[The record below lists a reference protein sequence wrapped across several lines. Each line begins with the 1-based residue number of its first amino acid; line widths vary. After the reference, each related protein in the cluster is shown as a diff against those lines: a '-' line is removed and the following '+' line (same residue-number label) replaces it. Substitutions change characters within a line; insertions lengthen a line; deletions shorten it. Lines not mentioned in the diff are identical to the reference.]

1 MKKWLL
7 ILLSCAFIS
16 ANAQTVEEVIEKYSK
31 TMGGLDSFNK
41 VNTAKM
47 SGTITS
53 NGLAMPMITQIVQG
67 KAMRTDVNAIG
78 KTITNVY
85 NNGKGWKVNPVQ
97 NIISPVVVVG
107 DELNSF
113 KLQASL
119 VNNLMDY
126 KNRGHKVE
134 LIAHEEVDGI
144 KTFKIKLTGRDDNKS
159 TFYFIDTTTFLLLK
173 SISTRE
179 TQGKQYD
186 VATYYSDMKSIN
198 GLQFS
203 FLLIQKIQGQ
213 TFLSV
218 KWDKIELNVP
228 VNEKIFTLA
237 P

>member
-1 MKKWLL
+1 MKKWLVV
-7 ILLSCAFIS
+7 LLSCAFIS
-16 ANAQTVEEVIEKYSK
+16 ASAQTVEEVIEQYSK
-31 TMGGLDSFNK
+31 AMGGLDSFSK

-47 SGTITS
+47 TGTITT
-53 NGLAMPMITQIVQG
+53 NGLAMPMTTQIVQG
-67 KAMRTDVNAIG
+67 KAMRTDVNAVG

-85 NNGKGWKVNPVQ
+85 NNGKGWKINPVQ
-97 NIISPVVVVG
+97 NIMTPTIVVG

-113 KLQASL
+113 KLQTSL
-119 VNNLMDY
+119 INNLMDY

-134 LIAHEEVDGI
+134 LLGQEDIEGT
-144 KTFKIKLTGRDDNKS
+144 KTFKIKLTGKDDNKA
-159 TFYFIDTTTFLLLK
+159 TFYFIDTTNFLLVK
-173 SISTRE
+173 SISNKE

-186 VATYYSDMKSIN
+186 VATYYSDMKNIN

-228 VNEKIFTLA
+228 VNEKIFTLV